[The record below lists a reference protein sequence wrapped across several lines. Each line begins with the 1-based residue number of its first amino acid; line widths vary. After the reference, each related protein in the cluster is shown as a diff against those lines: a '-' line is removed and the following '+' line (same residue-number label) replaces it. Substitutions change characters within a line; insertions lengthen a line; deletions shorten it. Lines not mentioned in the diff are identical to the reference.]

1 MNFSRSRIRL
11 ISNLLCS
18 HFGDPD
24 ESDGDGE
31 CICRIPGDKD
41 PDALAYTGSKQE
53 RGLAIWMINRNPKN
67 ILMAIRARS

>member
-31 CICRIPGDKD
+31 CSCRIPGDKD
-41 PDALAYTGSKQE
+41 PDALADIGTNK
-53 RGLAIWMINRNPKN
+53 RGD
-67 ILMAIRARS
+67 

>member
-18 HFGDPD
+18 HFRDPD

-31 CICRIPGDKD
+31 CSCRIPGDKD
-41 PDALAYTGSKQE
+41 SDALADIGTNK
-53 RGLAIWMINRNPKN
+53 RGD
-67 ILMAIRARS
+67 